1 MCQFDFIFVGPITNC
16 TYFWNTINTSE
27 VSLNTNKVSLKKFIS
42 VQFSSIQFSSVR
54 RLVILF
60 THTHIQH
67 IQHTHSLSLNMTNS
81 KSKTDLMMMRPK
93 DQAQLKAM
101 PGNDRCIDCGRIS
114 PEWCS
119 VTLSIFVCLECSGQH
134 RSLGTHISF
143 VRSVKMDSWTPQ
155 QLASLKA
162 GGNDK
167 CKQFLAEKGGIDMTV
182 LTPHSIK
189 TKYSSPAAELW
200 RQVIKARV
208 NGTKEPTELPE
219 LVNKKDT
226 NSNDDND
233 DDNDDDG
240 NSKKKKHGS
249 IRGGQKTSK
258 KMEGFG
264 SSPHPS
270 ELKKTRKK
278 RAKKIL
284 GMGAAAV
291 GAIAAVG
298 MAARNRKKAAAT
310 SIALSKC
317 V

>member
-1 MCQFDFIFVGPITNC
+1 M
-16 TYFWNTINTSE
+16 TS
-27 VSLNTNKVSLKKFIS
+27 ST
-42 VQFSSIQFSSVR
+42 
-54 RLVILF
+54 
-60 THTHIQH
+60 T
-67 IQHTHSLSLNMTNS
+67 
-81 KSKTDLMMMRPK
+81 KSKTDMMMMRPK
-93 DQAQLKAM
+93 DQAMLKAM

-119 VTLSIFVCLECSGQH
+119 VTLSVFVCLECSGQH

-155 QLASLKA
+155 QIASMKA

-167 CKQFLAEKGGIDMTV
+167 CKEFLATRGGIDMTV

-208 NGTKEPTELPE
+208 NGEEEPTELPE
-219 LVNKKDT
+219 LVVEEN
-226 NSNDDND
+226 NSD
-233 DDNDDDG
+233 DDT
-240 NSKKKKHGS
+240 KKKKYGS
-249 IRGGQKTSK
+249 IRGGRTTEPKK

-264 SSPHPS
+264 STPHPS
-270 ELKKTRKK
+270 EKKMSRKK

-310 SIALSKC
+310 SVALSKC

>member
-1 MCQFDFIFVGPITNC
+1 
-16 TYFWNTINTSE
+16 
-27 VSLNTNKVSLKKFIS
+27 
-42 VQFSSIQFSSVR
+42 
-54 RLVILF
+54 
-60 THTHIQH
+60 
-67 IQHTHSLSLNMTNS
+67 
-81 KSKTDLMMMRPK
+81 MMMRPK

-119 VTLSIFVCLECSGQH
+119 VTLSVFVCLECSGQH

-208 NGTKEPTELPE
+208 NGTEEPTELPE
-219 LVNKKDT
+219 LVVEDT
-226 NSNDDND
+226 NSD
-233 DDNDDDG
+233 DDNDD
-240 NSKKKKHGS
+240 NSKKKKFGS
-249 IRGGQKTSK
+249 IRGSRTSSK

-270 ELKKTRKK
+270 ELKKSRKK